1 MHAAL
6 FIMSIQRR
14 RERRDHVTAPANRR
28 SVTRRHYVNLV
39 YTFIDG
45 CQAYGKGSERW
56 CPLIE
61 AMLILQF
68 VAGLLDRLDC
78 P

>member
-1 MHAAL
+1 MQRYSDVHPAAV
-6 FIMSIQRR
+6 
-14 RERRDHVTAPANRR
+14 ERRGYATAPANRK
-28 SVTRRHYVNLV
+28 SVVRRHYVNLV

-56 CPLIE
+56 RPLVE
-61 AMLILQF
+61 ATLILQF